1 MGLLNTNQKEKAKVV
16 SNISQKKLR
25 HFFEPQDFVI
35 KIHRYLTIYYT
46 CVSINTIVHP
56 DTFRTQVSRLG
67 TDTFILM
74 ELLLAT
80 LLSCESAQ
88 SIIDNIKSSTPNRAE
103 LVEVIQ
109 ENTEKGC
116 FEDAKAD

>member
-1 MGLLNTNQKEKAKVV
+1 
-16 SNISQKKLR
+16 
-25 HFFEPQDFVI
+25 
-35 KIHRYLTIYYT
+35 
-46 CVSINTIVHP
+46 
-56 DTFRTQVSRLG
+56 
-67 TDTFILM
+67 M

-88 SIIDNIKSSTPNRAE
+88 SIIDNIDLSTPNRGE

-116 FEDAKAD
+116 FEDAQVD

>member
-1 MGLLNTNQKEKAKVV
+1 
-16 SNISQKKLR
+16 
-25 HFFEPQDFVI
+25 
-35 KIHRYLTIYYT
+35 
-46 CVSINTIVHP
+46 
-56 DTFRTQVSRLG
+56 
-67 TDTFILM
+67 M
-74 ELLLAT
+74 ELLLVT

-88 SIIDNIKSSTPNRAE
+88 SIIDNIKTSTPNREE